1 MRRRFTEEQIIGILR
16 AAQQRA
22 KRGGWCVGEGDQAPS
37 RDLGAELLSL
47 WTALPLQVDVDLSG
61 LVSCKHLSGVTRC
74 DRGAQ
79 MGHPLTQASIAG
91 RPQGPR

>member
-1 MRRRFTEEQIIGILR
+1 MKKSRFSEQQIAFILKQADDGTSVEE
-16 AAQQRA
+16 
-22 KRGGWCVGEGDQAPS
+22 VGLSQG

-74 DRGAQ
+74 GWGAQ